1 MHFIPPP
8 VVHML
13 ISSALAHPSIKSQSV
28 CFSLNHVDWQ
38 TNRSEN
44 LYGERWRL
52 QWGYSFC
59 AECINNC
66 LLMHGY
72 HKAYKRWHKER
83 KESYFL
89 GLNETKG
96 NYCWVMLVSGRL
108 PLRSSKTPQ
117 RVSAKQNK
125 MFEFHL
131 RNDLDLLRAELN
143 FCRDRSGCRSGWTE
157 TDHRGRN

>member
-1 MHFIPPP
+1 MHFIPPL

-13 ISSALAHPSIKSQSV
+13 ISSALALPSIKSQLHLLL
-28 CFSLNHVDWQ
+28 CLSLNHADWQ
-38 TNRSEN
+38 TNRTGN
-44 LYGERWRL
+44 LDWREL
-52 QWGYSFC
+52 LIS
-59 AECINNC
+59 NC
-66 LLMHGY
+66 LCKQLFTDTWVSQSI
-72 HKAYKRWHKER
+72 KKWHKER

-89 GLNETKG
+89 GLNKTKG

-125 MFEFHL
+125 MLEFHL

-157 TDHRGRN
+157 TDHRGHN